1 MARMGQGYF
10 LRFMMLQL
18 LVHVLTKVV
27 LGLSDANDSS
37 ESPKVIILMLGDDY
51 GYNNVGFAH
60 GPAGNDF
67 GHGNPE
73 MRTPNLDQ
81 LVKEGIVL
89 DRHYVFK

>member
-1 MARMGQGYF
+1 MGQGNF
-10 LRFMMLQL
+10 LRVMVL
-18 LVHVLTKVV
+18 LGQVLTTAV
-27 LGLSDANDSS
+27 LGLSDANKLS
-37 ESPKVIILMLGDDY
+37 ESPKVVILMLGDDY
-51 GYNNVGFAH
+51 GYNNVGFPH

-81 LVKEGIVL
+81 LVAEGIVL